1 MRIMMFIGSLQVG
14 GAERKHASL
23 AALFAERGHDVTFVT
38 LDAGRDAP
46 EIRSLLGDIPCRAV
60 LAKPRPYPLRLMQL
74 RGAWRPLRR
83 MLIELQPD
91 VVYAVLDWANWLA
104 VRAAT
109 AVEGGPSV
117 VIGVGS
123 GSAPARWPRRIA
135 DDLLA
140 KSRAAEGLIADSSV
154 GMETSHARG
163 IYARDERVI
172 HGGIDANYFHPEPV
186 AAAHIRREFNL
197 SADGVLVGHVGRLH
211 PVKDHSLL
219 LAAFATMP
227 RSARLLCV
235 GSGPRA
241 YASKLRRLAASLG
254 VADRVTWWQRHEYL
268 PAVYSAIDILALP
281 SHSEGCPNVVMEAM
295 ACGTPCVVAAVGAAP
310 KIVGETGV
318 VVHDRQPAS
327 LAAAIANIP
336 QGPSCRARIVAEFTI
351 DRCVDQ
357 TLAFL
362 QEIAGRAKTPH

>member
-1 MRIMMFIGSLQVG
+1 MMFTGSLQVG
-14 GAERKHASL
+14 GAERIHASL
-23 AALFAERGHDVTFVT
+23 AAMFAERGHDVTFVT
-38 LDAGRDAP
+38 LDTGRDAP
-46 EIRSLLGDIPCRAV
+46 EIRSLLGDVPCRAV
-60 LAKPRPYPLRLMQL
+60 LAKPRPHPLRLMQL
-74 RGAWRPLRR
+74 RGAWRPLRH

-109 AVEGGPSV
+109 DLEGGPPV
-117 VIGVGS
+117 VIGVAS
-123 GSAPARWPRRIA
+123 GSAPTRWPRRIA

-140 KSRAAEGLIADSSV
+140 KFRPAEGLIANSSV

-163 IYARDERVI
+163 IFGRDERVI
-172 HGGIDANYFHPEPV
+172 HAGIDANYFCPEPV

-197 SADGVLVGHVGRLH
+197 SADSVLVGHVGRLH

-219 LAAFATMP
+219 LAAFAAMP

-235 GSGPRA
+235 GSGPLA
-241 YASKLRRLAASLG
+241 YASKLRRLAATLG
-254 VADRVTWWQRHEYL
+254 VADRVTWWPRHEYL

-295 ACGTPCVVAAVGAAP
+295 ACGTPCVVTAVGAAP
-310 KIVGETGV
+310 KIVGDTGIV
-318 VVHDRQPAS
+318 VRDRQPAN
-327 LAAAIANIP
+327 LAAAIANVR
-336 QGPSCRARIVAEFTI
+336 QGPSCRTRILAEFTI
-351 DRCVDQ
+351 DRCGDR
-357 TLAFL
+357 TLGFL

>member
-23 AALFAERGHDVTFVT
+23 AAMFAERGHDVTFVT

-60 LAKPRPYPLRLMQL
+60 LTKPRPYPLRLMQL

-83 MLIELQPD
+83 MLFELQPD

-109 AVEGGPSV
+109 DLEGGPPV

-123 GSAPARWPRRIA
+123 GFAPARWPRRIA

-140 KSRAAEGLIADSSV
+140 KCRAAEGLIANSSV

-163 IYARDERVI
+163 INARDERVI
-172 HGGIDANYFHPEPV
+172 HGGIDANYFCPEPV

-197 SADGVLVGHVGRLH
+197 PADGVLVGHVGRLH

-219 LAAFATMP
+219 LAAFAAMP

-235 GSGPRA
+235 GSGAPT
-241 YASKLRRLAASLG
+241 YASKLRRLAATLG
-254 VADRVTWWQRHEYL
+254 IADRVTWWQRHEHL

-295 ACGTPCVVAAVGAAP
+295 SCGTPCVVAAVGAAS
-310 KIVGETGV
+310 KIVGDTGV
-318 VVHDRQPAS
+318 VVHDRQPAN
-327 LAAAIANIP
+327 LAAAIANIQ
-336 QGPSCRARIVAEFTI
+336 QGPSCRARILAEFTI
-351 DRCVDQ
+351 DRCADR
-357 TLAFL
+357 TLGFL